1 MKILVTGASGP
12 FGSGVAR
19 GLIARGV
26 KPSDLILV
34 SRDPTKLTEFTA
46 LGAQARAGDFD
57 DYTSLVQAFAGAE
70 RMLMISTN
78 RVGQREPQH
87 RNAVNAAKAA
97 GVRHVVYTSFVGRP
111 DCVSMAV
118 SDHRFTEKLLTE
130 SGLAWTFLRNSQY
143 SEAMRDAGAPA
154 AIRSGQWL
162 SASGNG
168 RIALV
173 TRDDCIAAAV
183 AVLAGQGHEHE
194 RKTYDITGPDLL
206 TYRELAALVSEIT
219 GHSISYKEVGA
230 EGMYAL
236 FDAIGIPRSAED
248 DRVVNGFGW
257 CSDDMVSFELTIA
270 SGDFAIRSDDLEN
283 LTGRKPESMRHF
295 MMRHRDQ
302 LMAVQPA
309 ARGD

>member
-1 MKILVTGASGP
+1 MKILITGASGP

-19 GLIARGV
+19 GLIAKGV

-34 SRDPTKLTEFTA
+34 SRDPSKLQEFKA

-57 DYTSLVQAFAGAE
+57 DYASLVQAFAGAD

-97 GVRHVVYTSFVGRP
+97 GVRHVIYTSFVGRP

-118 SDHRFTEKLLTE
+118 ADHRFTEKLLAE
-130 SGLAWTFLRNSQY
+130 SGLEWTFLRNSQY
-143 SEAMRDAGAPA
+143 QEAMRDAGAPA

-162 SASGNG
+162 SASGDG

-173 TRDDCIAAAV
+173 TRDDCVAAAAAV
-183 AVLAGQGHEHE
+183 LASDGHE
-194 RKTYDITGPDLL
+194 RKMYEITGPDLL
-206 TYRELAALVSEIT
+206 TYRELAAMVAEIT
-219 GHSISYKEVGA
+219 GHAISYREVGA

-236 FDAIGIPRSAED
+236 FDALGIPRSAED
-248 DRVVNGFGW
+248 DRVVQGFGW

-270 SGDFAIRSDDLEN
+270 AGDFAIRSDHFEQ
-283 LTGRKPESMRHF
+283 LTGRKPESMRQLL
-295 MMRHRDQ
+295 MRHREQ
-302 LMAVQPA
+302 LVEI
-309 ARGD
+309 GK

>member
-1 MKILVTGASGP
+1 MKILITGASGP

-19 GLIARGV
+19 GLIAKGV
-26 KPSDLILV
+26 RPSDLILV

-57 DYTSLVQAFAGAE
+57 DYASLVQAFAGAE

-118 SDHRFTEKLLTE
+118 ADHRFTEKLLMA
-130 SGLAWTFLRNSQY
+130 SGLAWTFMRNSQY

-162 SASGNG
+162 SASGDG

-183 AVLAGQGHEHE
+183 AVLAGEGHE
-194 RKTYDITGPDLL
+194 RKTYEITGPDLL
-206 TYRELAALVSEIT
+206 TYRELAALVSGIT
-219 GHSISYKEVGA
+219 GHSISYQEVGA

-270 SGDFAIRSDDLEN
+270 AGDFAVRADDFEQ
-283 LTGRKPESMRHF
+283 LTGRKPESMRDF
-295 MMRHRDQ
+295 LMRHRAQ
-302 LMAVQPA
+302 LAAIEAAPPA
-309 ARGD
+309 T

>member
-1 MKILVTGASGP
+1 MKILITGASGP

-19 GLIARGV
+19 GLIAKGV
-26 KPSDLILV
+26 KPGDLILV
-34 SRDPTKLTEFTA
+34 SRDPSKLTEFTS

-57 DYTSLVQAFAGAE
+57 DYASLAQAFAGAD

-97 GVRHVVYTSFVGRP
+97 GARHVVYTSFVGRP
-111 DCVSMAV
+111 ECVSMAV
-118 SDHRFTEKLLTE
+118 ADHRFTERLLAE
-130 SGLAWTFLRNSQY
+130 SGLEWTFLRNSQY

-162 SASGNG
+162 SASGDG

-183 AVLAGQGHEHE
+183 AVLAGEGHEK
-194 RKTYDITGPDLL
+194 KTYDITGPDLL
-206 TYRELAALVSEIT
+206 TYRELAALVTEIT

-270 SGDFAIRSDDLEN
+270 AGDFAIRSGDFET
-283 LTGRKPESMRHF
+283 LTGRKSESMRHF
-295 MMRHRDQ
+295 LMRHRDQ
-302 LMAVQPA
+302 LLAIQPA
-309 ARGD
+309 PHSA

>member
-1 MKILVTGASGP
+1 MKILITGASGP

-19 GLIARGV
+19 GLIAKGV

-34 SRDPTKLTEFTA
+34 SRDPSKLQEFTA

-57 DYTSLVQAFAGAE
+57 DYASLVQTFAGAD

-97 GVRHVVYTSFVGRP
+97 GVRHVIYTSFVGRP

-118 SDHRFTEKLLTE
+118 ADHRFTEKLLAE
-130 SGLAWTFLRNSQY
+130 SGLEWTFLRNSQY
-143 SEAMRDAGAPA
+143 QEAMRDAGAPA

-162 SASGNG
+162 SASGDG

-173 TRDDCIAAAV
+173 TRDDCVAAAAAV
-183 AVLAGQGHEHE
+183 LASDGHE
-194 RKTYDITGPDLL
+194 RKMYEITGPDLL
-206 TYRELAALVSEIT
+206 TYRELAAMVAEIT
-219 GHSISYKEVGA
+219 GHAISYREVGA

-236 FDAIGIPRSAED
+236 FDALGIPRSAED
-248 DRVVNGFGW
+248 DRVVQGFGW

-270 SGDFAIRSDDLEN
+270 AGDFAIRSDHFEQ
-283 LTGRKPESMRHF
+283 LTGRKPESMRQLL
-295 MMRHRDQ
+295 MRHREQ
-302 LMAVQPA
+302 LVEI
-309 ARGD
+309 GK